1 MRALE
6 ISILLIMVL
15 TAPSVIQP
23 LGVIPTVSNTCT
35 SVDCQARTTILNI
48 ASSFELQSIDTTKGI
63 GQIAWDALVL
73 TVTFPIYAAF
83 WTLYFL
89 SLIVL
94 VGPAIHSMFGVP
106 ETMTVYLNLGI
117 WILWLTAYVQYKR
130 GGLGLD
136 AAR

>member
-1 MRALE
+1 
-6 ISILLIMVL
+6 MVL
-15 TAPSVIQP
+15 TAPTVIYSM
-23 LGVIPTVSNTCT
+23 GVLPDRTSTCT
-35 SVDCQARTTILNI
+35 AIDCQARTTIYNV

-106 ETMTVYLNLGI
+106 ETMTVYLSLGI